1 MKNRAILL
9 ILGLIISSSFAFG
22 QVSKDTVR
30 RDSVYPIRGYFS
42 TEQSWQITKEAYRK
56 QLEAEGLSVDE
67 VNQKIQKFEE
77 MKAALIEKIKKQ
89 QKLAEKQRQ
98 LAEMQRQ
105 KAEEQREQAEIQRQE
120 AEKQRQMS
128 VEQRKQARIEQEKA
142 NEQRKLAEVERQKA
156 GEQRKEAEAQ
166 RKIAVEQRKIAEE
179 WRNNVKSLL
188 DENVTMSGN
197 DSKTKSIKLK
207 VAQQN
212 TLFFN
217 VDGEINSGNVLIE
230 IFNPKGQKEGELS
243 LEHHKASTPQTEAR
257 LLGNTSGSLN
267 KTINS
272 PETGDW
278 VVKITPE
285 KSNGHINIS
294 VAQYVKPTVDE

>member
-9 ILGLIISSSFAFG
+9 IVGLIISSSLAFG

-30 RDSVYPIRGYFS
+30 RDSVYPFRGYFS

-56 QLEAEGLSVDE
+56 QLEAEGLSADK

-77 MKAALIEKIKKQ
+77 MKSALIEKIKKQ

-98 LAEMQRQ
+98 LAEIQRQ
-105 KAEEQREQAEIQRQE
+105 KAEEQRKEAVAQRQE

-128 VEQRKQARIEQEKA
+128 ARQREQARVEREKA
-142 NEQRKLAEVERQKA
+142 SEQRKLAEIQRQKA
-156 GEQRKEAEAQ
+156 GEQRKEAAAQRLKAEAQ
-166 RKIAVEQRKIAEE
+166 RKMAEE
-179 WRNNVKSLL
+179 WRKNVKSLL
-188 DENVTMSGN
+188 DENVTLSGK
-197 DSKTKSIKLK
+197 DSKAKSVKLE
-207 VAQQN
+207 VAQRN
-212 TLFFN
+212 PLFFN

-243 LEHHKASTPQTEAR
+243 LEHHRESGSKTNSG
-257 LLGNTSGSLN
+257 LSDNTSGSLN
-267 KTINS
+267 KIINS

-278 VVKITPE
+278 VVTITPE
-285 KSNGHINIS
+285 KSTGHIHIS
-294 VAQYVKPTVDE
+294 IAQYIKPAIDE